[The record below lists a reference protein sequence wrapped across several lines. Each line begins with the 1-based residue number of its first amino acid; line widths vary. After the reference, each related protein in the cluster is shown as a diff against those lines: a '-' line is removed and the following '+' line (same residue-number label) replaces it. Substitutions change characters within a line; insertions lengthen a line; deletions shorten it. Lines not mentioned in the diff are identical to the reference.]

1 MPGRSRRGARDHIST
16 WTTIAL
22 SSSDIYSAQGFGGSL
37 GLGQR
42 CEVVAAFAE
51 LRVGAR
57 AG

>member
-1 MPGRSRRGARDHIST
+1 M
-16 WTTIAL
+16 

>member
-1 MPGRSRRGARDHIST
+1 M
-16 WTTIAL
+16 

-37 GLGQR
+37 GFGQR

-57 AG
+57 AA